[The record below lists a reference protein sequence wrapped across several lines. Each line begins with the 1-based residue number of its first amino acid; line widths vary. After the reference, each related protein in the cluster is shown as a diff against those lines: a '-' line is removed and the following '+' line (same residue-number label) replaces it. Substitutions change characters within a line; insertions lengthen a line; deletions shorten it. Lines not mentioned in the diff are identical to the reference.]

1 LKVYILTDLEGA
13 TGVVREEQ
21 TRPGTQEYLEA
32 CRLLTG
38 DVNAAV
44 EGALKGGADEVYVLD
59 GHGARGGFNLVIEEL
74 HPAAKYIMGGPRP
87 CAIPFLERGF
97 SAAFLVGYHAMA
109 GTAGAVLDHTMSTRV
124 VYEVRV
130 NGLKVGEIG
139 IHALILGVF
148 NIPVALVTGC
158 KKAVEEAKSLLGD
171 IEAVEV
177 KEGLSRNSALLL
189 PPRKT
194 RPMIMEAAER
204 ALKRLGDFKPFKM
217 EPSYTVEITFTH
229 PVYADEA
236 EKKPLAERVDD
247 RTVKFADEDLLK
259 VFHAIGWY

>member
-1 LKVYILTDLEGA
+1 MKVYILTDLEGA

-44 EGALKGGADEVYVLD
+44 EGALKGGADEIYVLD
-59 GHGARGGFNLVIEEL
+59 GHGARGGFNLIIEEL
-74 HPAAKYIMGGPRP
+74 HPAAKYVMGGPRP

-124 VYEVRV
+124 IYEVSV

-148 NIPVALVTGC
+148 NIPVVLVTGC
-158 KKAVEEAKSLLGD
+158 RKAVEEARALLGD

-177 KEGLSRNSALLL
+177 KEGLSRNSALIL

-194 RPMIMEAAER
+194 RSLICNAAEK
-204 ALKRLGDFKPFKM
+204 ALKRLKEFRPFRIKP
-217 EPSYTVEITFTH
+217 PYTVEITFTH
-229 PVYADEA
+229 PIYADEA
-236 EKKPLAERVDD
+236 EKRPLAERIDD
-247 RTVKFADEDLLK
+247 RTVRFKHSDLLK
-259 VFHAIGWY
+259 LLHAVGWY